1 MAGKLTKQ
9 ELKEPDKLQIMLAK
23 GLTYLA
29 ENKQKIY
36 NGKRMNISKT
46 CSVMPMHPL
55 LCGIRPSL
63 LPDLILLLNC
73 LPDEKRTM

>member
-36 NGKRMNISKT
+36 IAS
-46 CSVMPMHPL
+46 
-55 LCGIRPSL
+55 GIL
-63 LPDLILLLNC
+63 AIILL
-73 LPDEKRTM
+73 EIGRAHV